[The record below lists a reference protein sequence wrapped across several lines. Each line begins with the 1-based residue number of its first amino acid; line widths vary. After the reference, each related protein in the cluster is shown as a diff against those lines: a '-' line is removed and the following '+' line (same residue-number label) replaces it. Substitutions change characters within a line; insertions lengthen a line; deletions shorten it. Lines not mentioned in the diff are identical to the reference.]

1 MDKIVILDFG
11 SQTTQLIGRRIREF
25 GVYTEIVP
33 GDAPLTCTVLD
44 GAKGII
50 LSGSPSSVYDEGAPV
65 PDPAVYNTGLPLL
78 GICYGLQ
85 RITADHGG
93 RVEPLPERE
102 YGGVKVTL
110 DAAVLAKL
118 PCSAG
123 GGKAAAFIAGFTG
136 STAGAAPVAAAPS
149 AAIPATTV
157 AATTATASPAA
168 TSPAATAAAAP
179 AATATSAA
187 IPATTVAATT
197 ASPAAAAK
205 PAASALAAAQNISFT
220 AWMSHGDSL
229 AQLAP
234 GFIKIGTSAHGFP
247 AVLVHE
253 NKVWFGLQFHPEVT
267 HCEHGREILK
277 AFALDICGARP
288 EWTMERYIEEVR
300 SNLAQ
305 RVGKNP
311 VLLLISGGVDS
322 TVAGALL
329 LKTLDPDQVHLMYM
343 DTGLMRKNETQIVSA
358 NLERLG
364 AKHLHII
371 HCEKEFLSTL
381 SGLIDPEE
389 KRRAIG
395 DLFISIQEREV
406 ARLGLPDSY
415 FLAQGTLYTDL
426 IESGKGVGKKAH
438 VIKSH
443 HNVRSPLVEAKRNA
457 GRIIEPL
464 DRLYKDEVRA
474 LGRLLGIDEDIVM
487 RHPFPGPGLA
497 VRILGE
503 VTREKCDI
511 LREAD
516 HIYIQELKRRG
527 LYDQIWQAFAVLLP
541 IRSVGVAGDV
551 RKYGWVLALRAI
563 VSEDGM
569 TADVYPFPMKDLLEI
584 STLITNTV
592 KDIGRVTYDISSKPP
607 ATIEWE

>member
-11 SQTTQLIGRRIREF
+11 SQTTQLIGRRIREL
-25 GVYTEIVP
+25 GVYAEIIS
-33 GDAPLTCTVLD
+33 GDAKITEATLS
-44 GAKGII
+44 GAVGLV
-50 LSGSPSSVYDEGAPV
+50 LSGSPSSVYDEGAPA
-65 PDPAVYNTGLPLL
+65 PDPAIYSAGLPIL

-85 RITADHGG
+85 QMTVHYGG
-93 RVEPLPERE
+93 AVEPLAERE
-102 YGGVKVTL
+102 YGGVKVKL
-110 DAAVLAKL
+110 DASKL
-118 PCSAG
+118 VVGAG
-123 GGKAAAFIAGFTG
+123 GGKAAAFLAGFRSG
-136 STAGAAPVAAAPS
+136 GKARGESANADSPVNSKGAFSAPFE
-149 AAIPATTV
+149 
-157 AATTATASPAA
+157 
-168 TSPAATAAAAP
+168 
-179 AATATSAA
+179 
-187 IPATTVAATT
+187 
-197 ASPAAAAK
+197 
-205 PAASALAAAQNISFT
+205 FT

-229 AQLAP
+229 AKLAP
-234 GFIKIGTSAHGFP
+234 GFVQVGTSAHGFP
-247 AVLVHE
+247 AVVVHGE
-253 NKVWFGLQFHPEVT
+253 KSWFGLQFHPEVT
-267 HCEHGREILK
+267 HCEGGKDILSAFVFGVCEAKRE
-277 AFALDICGARP
+277 
-288 EWTMERYIEEVR
+288 WSMEKYIEEVR
-300 SNLAQ
+300 ENL
-305 RVGKNP
+305 RTKVGGKP

-343 DTGLMRKNETQIVSA
+343 DTGLMRKDETRLVKA

-364 AKHLHII
+364 ARHLHIV
-371 HCEKEFLSTL
+371 HCEAEFLSELAFL
-381 SGLIDPEE
+381 SEPES
-389 KRRAIG
+389 KRKAIG
-395 DLFISIQEREV
+395 DLFITIQEREV
-406 ARLGLPDSY
+406 ARLGLGEDY
-415 FLAQGTLYTDL
+415 YLGQGTLYTDL

-464 DRLYKDEVRA
+464 DRLYKDEVRE
-474 LGRLLGIDEDIVM
+474 LGRLLGVDEDVVR

-503 VTREKCDI
+503 VTQAKCDV

-516 HIYIQELKRRG
+516 AIYIAELKKRG
-527 LYDQIWQAFAVLLP
+527 LYDEIWQAFAVLLP

-569 TADVYPFPMKDLLEI
+569 TADVYPFPMKDLIEI

>member
-1 MDKIVILDFG
+1 VDKIVILDFG

-50 LSGSPSSVYDEGAPV
+50 LSGSPSSVYEAGAPV

-85 RITADHGG
+85 RMTADHGG

-102 YGGVKVTL
+102 YGGVKVNL
-110 DAAVLAKL
+110 E
-118 PCSAG
+118 
-123 GGKAAAFIAGFTG
+123 AAAIQNLPP
-136 STAGAAPVAAAPS
+136 TAGAGKARAFLSGFAASPTAAATS
-149 AAIPATTV
+149 AAASP
-157 AATTATASPAA
+157 TATASSGA
-168 TSPAATAAAAP
+168 
-179 AATATSAA
+179 
-187 IPATTVAATT
+187 VQ
-197 ASPAAAAK
+197 
-205 PAASALAAAQNISFT
+205 ALSFT

-229 AQLAP
+229 ALLAP
-234 GFIKIGTSAHGFP
+234 GFIQIGTSAHGFP
-247 AVLVHE
+247 AVLIHE
-253 NKVWFGLQFHPEVT
+253 SKPWFGLQFHPEVT
-267 HCEHGREILK
+267 HCEHGRDILK
-277 AFALDICGARP
+277 AFALDICGAAP

-300 SNLAQ
+300 ANLAQ
-305 RVGKNP
+305 RVGRNP

-329 LKTLDPDQVHLMYM
+329 LKTLDSDQVHLMYM
-343 DTGLMRKNETQIVSA
+343 DTGLMRKNETEIVSA
-358 NLERLG
+358 NLSRLG

-371 HCEKEFLSTL
+371 HCEKDFLSAL
-381 SGLIDPEE
+381 AGLTDPEE

-406 ARLGLPDSY
+406 GRLGLPDTY

-516 HIYIQELKRRG
+516 DIYIRELKRRG

-584 STLITNTV
+584 ATLITNTV

>member
-1 MDKIVILDFG
+1 MAA
-11 SQTTQLIGRRIREF
+11 TTA
-25 GVYTEIVP
+25 T
-33 GDAPLTCTVLD
+33 A
-44 GAKGII
+44 
-50 LSGSPSSVYDEGAPV
+50 SPAATS
-65 PDPAVYNTGLPLL
+65 PAAT
-78 GICYGLQ
+78 
-85 RITADHGG
+85 
-93 RVEPLPERE
+93 
-102 YGGVKVTL
+102 
-110 DAAVLAKL
+110 
-118 PCSAG
+118 
-123 GGKAAAFIAGFTG
+123 AAAAP
-136 STAGAAPVAAAPS
+136 AATVPS

-179 AATATSAA
+179 AAAVAAPAATAASAA
-187 IPATTVAATT
+187 IPATTVAATTAT

-234 GFIKIGTSAHGFP
+234 GFIQIGTSAHGFP

-253 NKVWFGLQFHPEVT
+253 NKAWFGLQFHPEVT
-267 HCEHGREILK
+267 HCEHGRDILK
-277 AFALDICGARP
+277 SFALDICGARP

-305 RVGKNP
+305 RVEKNP

-443 HNVRSPLVEAKRNA
+443 HNVRSPLVEAKRIA